1 MLPRVSSSYSSA
13 HQCSLL
19 NTLSWSTQEK
29 ARQIHL
35 TMKSI
40 FPASGHRAYQ
50 VTQDEGRLP
59 FRKNRYFAQTGT
71 SLRPFTVTQS
81 CRKLWQTS
89 LQGHL
94 ASEFGWQNH
103 WLLSCLTVGWCLS
116 EPGSAMTLR
125 NDCSSEEPGKR
136 QKTPFFLSW
145 MSVCSQ
151 DSILECLGA
160 YHGWLCPSAS
170 PALLSP
176 PCLPLLSSPGQM
188 SEQREL
194 ESVSQGSVTTG

>member
-1 MLPRVSSSYSSA
+1 MRGGCHLGRMGTFLKLALHWDPLQQHRVA
-13 HQCSLL
+13 GNC
-19 NTLSWSTQEK
+19 
-29 ARQIHL
+29 
-35 TMKSI
+35 
-40 FPASGHRAYQ
+40 
-50 VTQDEGRLP
+50 GRL
-59 FRKNRYFAQTGT
+59 
-71 SLRPFTVTQS
+71 
-81 CRKLWQTS
+81 

-94 ASEFGWQNH
+94 ASEFGWQSH
-103 WLLSCLTVGWCLS
+103 WLLSCLTVRWCLS
-116 EPGSAMTLR
+116 GPGSAMTLR
-125 NDCSSEEPGKR
+125 NDCRSEEPGKR

-160 YHGWLCPSAS
+160 YHGWLCPPVS

-194 ESVSQGSVTTG
+194 ESTSQGSVTAG